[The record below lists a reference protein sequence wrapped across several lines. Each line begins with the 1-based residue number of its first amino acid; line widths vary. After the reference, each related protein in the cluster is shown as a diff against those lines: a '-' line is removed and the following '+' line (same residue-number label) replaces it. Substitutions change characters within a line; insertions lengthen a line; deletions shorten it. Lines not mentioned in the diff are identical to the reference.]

1 MIKKSILPF
10 LIIVGV
16 AIFMLDFGNGEIQFE
31 EVSYNDLPRTVT
43 QDLTGMGPGGTGIFE
58 YNGKSFAFITSN
70 PNENVEVEFVGKAH
84 DGVGKEVRYK
94 VVPTDQNSS
103 DKIITG
109 SNGDY
114 SIHVIKLEKKV
125 STPFG
130 FYKTN

>member
-16 AIFMLDFGNGEIQFE
+16 AIFMMDFGNGEIQFE
-31 EVSYNDLPRTVT
+31 EVSFQDLPQKSTE
-43 QDLTGMGPGGTGIFE
+43 DLKDIGPDGTGMFE
-58 YNGKSFAFITSN
+58 YNGKTYAFITTS
-70 PNENVEVEFVGKAH
+70 PNEKVEVEFVGKAH
-84 DGVGKEVRYK
+84 DGIGKEVRYK
-94 VVPTDQNSS
+94 VVPTTQTSS
-103 DKIITG
+103 DEIIRG